1 MGIIFS
7 CAERAGAE
15 SKDTAV
21 LPEPLDL
28 SQDRAFALLRIL
40 GLPVQSEG
48 FLDASHIPAVRQR
61 LLVAVNSKSARSPE
75 VAPAVHTGRE
85 GGLQFRYPPITDEYL
100 ARQASRFMDFF
111 DQAHSAQRA
120 VVWS

>member
-7 CAERAGAE
+7 CAERAGADGQD
-15 SKDTAV
+15 KAV

-28 SQDRAFALLRIL
+28 SQDRAFALLRLL

-48 FLDASHIPAVRQR
+48 ALEVSRIPLVRQR
-61 LLVAVNSKSARSPE
+61 LLVAVNSKAARSPE

-85 GGLQFRYPPITDEYL
+85 GGLQFRYPPITDEYI

-111 DQAHSAQRA
+111 DRAHAAQRA